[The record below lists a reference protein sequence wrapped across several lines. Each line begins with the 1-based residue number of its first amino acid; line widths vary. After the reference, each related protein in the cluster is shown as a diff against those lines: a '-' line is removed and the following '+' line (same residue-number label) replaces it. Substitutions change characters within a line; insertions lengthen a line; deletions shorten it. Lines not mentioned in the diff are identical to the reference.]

1 MRRERFSAR
10 PPRGLDQDGAPGRA
24 VSLAHNPLYGSLA
37 PDRPRTPRILTR
49 RRPSTNLEHCM
60 GSRNLP
66 NPRSPNRL
74 RRTGPA

>member
-37 PDRPRTPRILTR
+37 PDRPRTPRTLTS
-49 RRPSTNLEHCM
+49 RRPSTNLEHSMCA
-60 GSRNLP
+60 GNRP

-74 RRTGPA
+74 RQMRPA